1 MKKGLF
7 IGLTTV
13 DVQYFVES
21 WPQPNTKMKTAAP
34 VLAAGGPAAN
44 AAIAFSFLGGEAHFV
59 SCIGKNALSDLL
71 FSDFQQ
77 QRVRVIDVADN
88 QNFDPVMATVVTN
101 ITNSER
107 TIITHHPELN
117 DSQYEIPHIDLSQY
131 EFVMIDGFYPE
142 IALPLCQQA
151 QQKKIPVIL
160 DGGSWKAQLAELLPF
175 VTIAIC
181 SANFMPPAC
190 SNIEDAFSFTLN
202 KGVQL
207 VAVSR
212 GGESIV
218 STTGEIAVKKV
229 EAIDSLGAGDV
240 LHGAFC
246 WFSDSHVD
254 FKQALSKAA
263 EVASFSSCYKGTRS
277 WMTVASTLKQQWK
290 ST

>member
-13 DVQYFVES
+13 DIQYFVET
-21 WPQPNTKMKTAAP
+21 WPEPNAKMKTGAP

-71 FSDFQQ
+71 FSDFKQQ
-77 QRVRVIDVADN
+77 QVKVIDVADK
-88 QNFDPVMATVVTN
+88 QNFDPVLATVVTN

-107 TIITHHPELN
+107 TIITHHPEL
-117 DSQYEIPHIDLSQY
+117 DHFQYKIPRIDVGSY
-131 EFVMIDGFYPE
+131 EFIMIDGFYPE

-160 DGGSWKAQLAELLPF
+160 DGGSWKPQLSELLPY
-175 VTIAIC
+175 VNIAIC

-190 SNIEDAFSFTLN
+190 SNIDDAFSFTLN

-218 STTGEIAVKKV
+218 STEGEIAVEKV
-229 EAIDSLGAGDV
+229 DAIDSLGAGDV

-246 WFSDSHVD
+246 WFSDTNVD

-277 WMTVASTLKQQWK
+277 WMNVASALKQQ
-290 ST
+290 